1 MGTKDLT
8 SSEYRS
14 YVSDDCFGFIPLYN
28 NTDSHMQQSD
38 SVFLSESSATGEY
51 HLYRSG
57 LLCHYRA
64 MELIIGQLL
73 ALVTALCWAQNS
85 LIYAHVGAQ
94 VSSNTTAHIRI
105 WIALPLMLLVHLV
118 FEGTLFPI
126 GMDTNSFVLIGLSG
140 VLGFCIAD
148 LFIFSSFVHIG
159 ARQTMVIMTTSPL
172 FGALLAWIFTNE
184 VLTPLQITGMVVT
197 LLGVAW
203 VVLADRS
210 SGVAGDRRKIL
221 KGIAIALG
229 GSLTQAVAYVMADKG
244 MTESIPAVSAN
255 VVRLTFG
262 LGALVVFATA
272 RKSFVRD
279 FSRFTGKAG
288 HKALVLILLAAI
300 VGPVLGII
308 LNLQALKM
316 APVGVV
322 TTLSQLT
329 PVMLLPL
336 EKFVMKRHITLSAV
350 IGTLVAV
357 AGSALLFI

>member
-1 MGTKDLT
+1 
-8 SSEYRS
+8 
-14 YVSDDCFGFIPLYN
+14 
-28 NTDSHMQQSD
+28 
-38 SVFLSESSATGEY
+38 
-51 HLYRSG
+51 
-57 LLCHYRA
+57 

-126 GMDTNSFVLIGLSG
+126 GMETNSFVLIGLSG

-203 VVLADRS
+203 VVLA
-210 SGVAGDRRKIL
+210 
-221 KGIAIALG
+221 ALG
-229 GSLTQAVAYVMADKG
+229 GSLTQAVAYVLADKG
-244 MTESIPAVSAN
+244 MTENIPAVSAN